1 MNKSGKYLLTMKK
14 HIITQPLFMCMV
26 SLAIIIVLLFPSC
39 RSGKNPEQARP
50 NILWITIE
58 DTSPHFIGCFGD
70 INARTPVIDRLAG
83 EGGVRFTNAFAT
95 GTVCSPS
102 RSAIITGVK
111 TYKTGTGNQRS
122 EYPIPEFIKGFPYY
136 LRNQGYYTSNN
147 QKTDYNIRDEK
158 IFVEGAWDESS
169 GNAGWWNRKPGQP
182 FFAVFNFL
190 DSHQSRTMH
199 QTYEWYEKN
208 VLNHLSLGEVVGDNE
223 FDLPPFYH
231 DSPEMRKQF
240 ARVYNSIKLTDNKIG
255 ELISRLEKD
264 NLMDSTIILF
274 FADHGQGV
282 PRGKTNG
289 INFGYRVP
297 FIIWFPEMYK
307 HLSPWGTDGIVT
319 SELIDFTDLAPS
331 LISITGGTIP
341 DYMEGRPFLGQ
352 IRREPGSHLFLSS
365 DRNGNGIDMVRSVT
379 DGKYMY
385 SRNFMAF
392 MPELRHMRY
401 MDIGEITQLMRHNL
415 AEGKL
420 NPLQKSLFENRPAEF
435 LFDIENDLWETRNLA
450 EETEYK
456 PVLEQMRKLLK
467 EEVIRS
473 RDVLFLPEYEIAL
486 LSKFTT
492 PYEFRMDSNN
502 YPVEK
507 IYEAASLAGFR
518 GPEAAAKQAA
528 LLENPDKIIRY
539 WAALGLMSQSQDVL
553 KQYSQTII
561 KAMDDIYPPVAVT
574 ASAIAYEVFDN
585 KSAGENLKR
594 YCAGD
599 NRDIS
604 LMSVNYLLYVSNK
617 DPFIQTIWNV
627 IKMTDRDYN
636 VRTACTNFL
645 GNLGLIPNHPDY
657 LEKIN

>member
-1 MNKSGKYLLTMKK
+1 MDYKTLL
-14 HIITQPLFMCMV
+14 L
-26 SLAIIIVLLFPSC
+26 SLAVCTVLFLPCCKS
-39 RSGKNPEQARP
+39 SKNPEQARP

-58 DTSPHFIGCFGD
+58 DTSPHFIGCYGD
-70 INARTPVIDRLAG
+70 KNARTPVINRLAG
-83 EGGVRFTNAFAT
+83 KGGVRFTNAFST

-122 EYPIPEFIKGFPYY
+122 EYPIPEFIKGFPHY
-136 LRNQGYYTSNN
+136 LQNRGYYTSNN
-147 QKTDYNIRDEK
+147 QKTDYNIFGEK
-158 IFVEGAWDESS
+158 KFVEETWDESS

-199 QTYEWYEKN
+199 LTYEWYEKN
-208 VLNHLSLGEVVGDNE
+208 VLERLSPLERIGDDE
-223 FDLPPFYH
+223 FDLPPFYN

-240 ARVYNSIKLTDNKIG
+240 ARVYNSIKLTDNRIG
-255 ELISRLEKD
+255 ELLSRLVKD
-264 NLMDSTIILF
+264 NLMDSTIIFF

-297 FIIWFPEMYK
+297 FIVWFPEMYK
-307 HLSPWGTDGIVT
+307 HLSPWGTDDIVT
-319 SELIDFTDLAPS
+319 GEPIDFTDLAPT
-331 LISITGGTIP
+331 LISIAGGNIP
-341 DYMEGRPFLGQ
+341 DYMAGRPFLGPL
-352 IRREPGSHLFLSS
+352 RKEPGSHLFLSS

-392 MPELRHMRY
+392 MPEMRHMRY
-401 MDIGEITQLMRHNL
+401 MDIGEITQQMRQDL
-415 AEGKL
+415 AENRL
-420 NPLQKSLFENRPAEF
+420 NGLQKSLFERRPAEF

-450 EETEYK
+450 GEAVFK
-456 PVLEQMRKLLK
+456 SVLEKMRKLLK

-486 LSKFTT
+486 LSKSTT
-492 PYEFRMDSNN
+492 PYEFRLDNDN

-518 GPEAAAKQAA
+518 STEVAEKQAE
-528 LLENPDKIIRY
+528 LLENSNKIIRY
-539 WAALGLMSQSQDVL
+539 WAILGLMSQSREAL
-553 KQYSQTII
+553 KRYSQNIV

-574 ASAIAYEVFDN
+574 ASAIAYEMFD
-585 KSAGENLKR
+585 SREAGENLKKF
-594 YCAGD
+594 CTGE
-599 NRDIS
+599 NLDIS
-604 LMSVNYLLYVSNK
+604 LMAVNYLLYVTNK
-617 DPFIQTIWNV
+617 EPFIETIWKV
-627 IKMTDRDYN
+627 YKMEARNYY

-645 GNLGLIPNHPDY
+645 GNLDLIPNHPDY
-657 LEKIN
+657 LD